1 MIWVMSEPTSTSE
14 PATSPVATTTPP
26 PPPPPPADHTP
37 PPPYR
42 NSRLNQVA
50 AWVGIVAGIVFI
62 VAVVFGTGFMV
73 GKHSG
78 RGGFER
84 GHGAVMFHRDGPPA
98 FPMGPRGQSERPPGF
113 IFPGGPGFQPP
124 EPGQPGSP
132 TTTAPARP

>member
-42 NSRLNQVA
+42 QSRLNQVA

-84 GHGAVMFHRDGPPA
+84 GHGAVMFRRPSRWDRGDSPNGHPASSSRAGLASSRRSLRSRD
-98 FPMGPRGQSERPPGF
+98 PRPR
-113 IFPGGPGFQPP
+113 
-124 EPGQPGSP
+124 
-132 TTTAPARP
+132 RLLLVRN